1 MHIHQFSSGIWLARP
16 IKEVFAFF
24 SDAANLDSITPPWLS
39 FRTVT
44 RHPIKMHAG
53 AVIDYRLRVRGFPIR
68 WRSEITEWEP
78 PYHFVD
84 EQIRG
89 PYRLWI
95 HTTSLNREMEVR
107 LCAMMCGTLF
117 RSIGSC
123 TNSLC
128 AQTWNAS
135 SPTERTACGG
145 DSAMSEGLL
154 SWVYCAHNT
163 TMGSTLV
170 ARSAG
175 M

>member
-1 MHIHQFSSGIWLARP
+1 MHIHQFSSEIWLARP

-44 RHPIKMHAG
+44 WQPIEMHAG
-53 AVIDYRLRVRGFPIR
+53 AVIDYKLRVRSFPIR

-95 HTTSLNREMEVR
+95 HTHKFELRNGGTFVCDDVR
-107 LCAMMCGTLF
+107 YAVPFDWLLHKF
-117 RSIGSC
+117 VVR
-123 TNSLC
+123 
-128 AQTWNAS
+128 
-135 SPTERTACGG
+135 PDVERIFAYRADCLRRRFGN
-145 DSAMSEGLL
+145 
-154 SWVYCAHNT
+154 V
-163 TMGSTLV
+163 
-170 ARSAG
+170 
-175 M
+175 